1 MASKS
6 RRRRKHSLQSKKG
19 KRRGIS
25 TVTAAQQQPVA
36 QTYKP
41 AAPSVQE
48 PAQTYKPAAPSVQ
61 EPAQTYKPAAPPV
74 QEPAPTV
81 ARYPNIATDIR
92 RTGILAG
99 ILLTALVVLAFVLS

>member
-6 RRRRKHSLQSKKG
+6 RRRRKHSLQSKKR
-19 KRRGIS
+19 KRRDIS
-25 TVTAAQQQPVA
+25 TVTASQQQAV
-36 QTYKP
+36 
-41 AAPSVQE
+41 
-48 PAQTYKPAAPSVQ
+48 
-61 EPAQTYKPAAPPV
+61 AQTYKPAAPPV

-81 ARYPNIATDIR
+81 ARYPNIATDLR

>member
-6 RRRRKHSLQSKKG
+6 RRRRKRSLQSKKG

-48 PAQTYKPAAPSVQ
+48 PA
-61 EPAQTYKPAAPPV
+61 
-74 QEPAPTV
+74 PTV
-81 ARYPNIATDIR
+81 ARYPTIATDLR

>member
-6 RRRRKHSLQSKKG
+6 RRGRKHSLQSKKG
-19 KRRGIS
+19 KRKGVS
-25 TVTAAQQQPVA
+25 TVTATQQQPV
-36 QTYKP
+36 
-41 AAPSVQE
+41 
-48 PAQTYKPAAPSVQ
+48 
-61 EPAQTYKPAAPPV
+61 AQTYKPAAPPV

-81 ARYPNIATDIR
+81 TRYPNIATDIR

>member
-6 RRRRKHSLQSKKG
+6 RRRRKRSLQSKKG

-25 TVTAAQQQPVA
+25 TATQQPV
-36 QTYKP
+36 
-41 AAPSVQE
+41 
-48 PAQTYKPAAPSVQ
+48 
-61 EPAQTYKPAAPPV
+61 AQTYKPAAPPV

-81 ARYPNIATDIR
+81 ARYPNIATDLR

-99 ILLTALVVLAFVLS
+99 ILLTALGVLAFVLS